1 MDEVE
6 NNHLSEV
13 FQTQKE
19 NCHTF
24 SQVDSSF
31 ESSEVFQLEYPQKL
45 GNSYGVTDRR
55 DFQRK
60 GDRTQVEMKRG
71 GN

>member
-13 FQTQKE
+13 TQTQKE

-31 ESSEVFQLEYPQKL
+31 ESSEVFQLEYHR
-45 GNSYGVTDRR
+45 SWETHTESRTEEI
-55 DFQRK
+55 FK
-60 GDRTQVEMKRG
+60 GKETGHRWG
-71 GN
+71 